1 MQFLFL
7 LAVFRIE
14 HLFMRDAVNGDLIRY
29 YPESVLLIVAETIAL
44 GFEIY
49 SFCPVVL
56 KAEIY
61 PLLKDKPS
69 LPLSVGSRDY
79 SSYMCQLRIFFIGK
93 ASQAGRTLI
102 LLHDEYVKA
111 YRVYA
116 VHIQTDAI
124 LLHDKD
130 LGSEL
135 HDLVEFP
142 VRQFIEM
149 FYFYIHTL
157 YIVSRFEI
165 DRDK

>member
-14 HLFMRDAVNGDLIRY
+14 HLFMWDAINGDLIRY

-44 GFEIY
+44 GFEVDR
-49 SFCPVVL
+49 FCPVML
-56 KAEIY
+56 KTEIY
-61 PLLKDKPS
+61 PLLKDQPS

-102 LLHDEYVKA
+102 LLHYENMKA
-111 YRVYA
+111 SCVYA
-116 VHIQTDAI
+116 VHIQTDTI

-135 HDLVEFP
+135 HDLVEFS

-149 FYFYIHTL
+149 FYSDIHTL